1 MNQFRI
7 GEQFT
12 LDTWGALLSTF
23 EIGEAQAKTNYID
36 IPGGDGS
43 IDLTEALTGEVTYE
57 NRTITATFTL
67 NQPRSEWSTIMDQI
81 RAYCHGR
88 KFNIKAPYDDDH
100 YFIGRVNVGPL
111 ERDGA
116 LATFEMTITCDPY
129 KYINDLTVHNFTI
142 GSSGTLTVTL
152 INSRRTAIPTVTIN
166 NTTQMIKGSASVS
179 LNAGTHRVN
188 AIPLIQGD
196 NAITFNA
203 IEGTT
208 IQVSYQEAV
217 I

>member
-23 EIGEAQAKTNYID
+23 EIGEAQPKTNYID

-43 IDLTEALTGEVTYE
+43 IDLTEALTGEVAYE

-67 NQPRSEWSTIMDQI
+67 NQPRSEWRTIMDQI

-100 YFIGRVNVGPL
+100 YFIGRVNIGPL

-129 KYINDLTVHNFTI
+129 KYKNDLTVHDLTI
-142 GSSGTLTVTL
+142 GPSGTLAVTL
-152 INSRRTAIPTVTIN
+152 TNARRTAIPTVTIN

-188 AIPLIQGD
+188 VIPLIQGD

-208 IQVSYQEAV
+208 IRVSYQEAV